1 MPVFSAT
8 AIQIS
13 GVNTPSMSKV
23 TIDCFTAAECF
34 KTEIQNQPRSAFSN
48 LTTLTSL
55 TATEA
60 QYSAW
65 NGGSKLVAQICNL
78 TYRRFAIGWAF
89 EMTELLAALRDSQ
102 NAIL

>member
-23 TIDCFTAAECF
+23 TIDCFTAVECF
-34 KTEIQNQPRSAFSN
+34 KTEIQNQRRSAFSN

-60 QYSAW
+60 QYNGSVLLW
-65 NGGSKLVAQICNL
+65 NGASKLVAQICNL
-78 TYRRFAIGWAF
+78 PYRRFAIGRAF
-89 EMTELLAALRDSQ
+89 EMTEPLAAL
-102 NAIL
+102 